1 MALSS
6 DSNDESRRER
16 SLPVTSV
23 GVARIKDPVE
33 TDSSPPW
40 LSRRTSNE
48 PSFWQEIPVALVWVS
63 SAVPSLFPS
72 ARTSVS
78 LPSRK
83 DCRLGRSQGPFLDF
97 ARRIML

>member
-1 MALSS
+1 MELSS
-6 DSNDESRRER
+6 VSNDESRRER

-23 GVARIKDPVE
+23 GAAKIKDLVV
-33 TDSSPPW
+33 TDSPPPW

-48 PSFWQEIPVALVWVS
+48 PSFWQEIPVTLVWVS
-63 SAVPSLFPS
+63 SAVPSLFAS

-83 DCRLGRSQGPFLDF
+83 DCRWDAPEGLSWILRGESC
-97 ARRIML
+97 